1 MFDNILLPLTPK
13 TIKPAHRLQD
23 TVVQV
28 GGGAESRNAWWGQEL
43 KAWDVRF
50 ADVIT
55 LAQYQL
61 LRNHYLARSQRVR
74 SFPFFDY
81 TDYLANADAF
91 AVANGTAGP
100 YQLKVNRGDAG
111 NAYPR
116 TVYKVIPGT
125 EMIYV
130 NAGAKVRGTDYTIDN
145 TTGLITFLAGH
156 FPANGAVLTWS
167 GQFWIPGRWDM
178 TEGNFAELFMYV
190 NNGQQLVQTQP
201 AKFVET
207 RDFN

>member
-13 TIKPAHRLQD
+13 SIKPTHRLQD
-23 TVVQV
+23 TVAQL
-28 GGGAESRNAWWGQEL
+28 GGGSESRNAWWSQEL
-43 KAWDVRF
+43 KAWDVQF

-81 TDYLANADAF
+81 TDYLANADTF
-91 AVANGTAGP
+91 AVADGTAGP
-100 YQLKVNRGDAG
+100 FQLKVSRGDSG
-111 NAYPR
+111 NAYYR

-125 EMIYV
+125 ETIFV
-130 NAGAKVRGTDYTIDN
+130 NGSAKVRGTDYTIDN
-145 TTGLITFLAGH
+145 TTAKILFIAGH
-156 FPANGAVLTWS
+156 FPVSSAVLSWS
-167 GQFWIPGRWDM
+167 GQFYIPARWDM

-207 RDFN
+207 RDYQ